1 MALSI
6 ARRLRLTVTLPACLA
21 VVVLLVLATGSTVA
35 EGSQGGAEAQGSS
48 PVKPV
53 AALLGSV
60 TATVD
65 EVAGQEVLPAP
76 SAPDSTPAPSP
87 VEAVVSAATG
97 QSAAPNTETLLR
109 DASAD
114 TTGNAPGG
122 SRVVVTVHQLT
133 EPVRQVTA
141 GTLHRTAQS
150 VGGVVT
156 QVPVVGRSARHVV
169 GGVSTVARGLL
180 AKTPLSPVAS
190 RTPVQGL
197 LALATGGEALPGEAG
212 ERSLASSSGASGL
225 FANSAL
231 VAATFS
237 PGDAVGC
244 VACGA
249 GAPVGVPGPT
259 AAAVSRPGVVATVTR
274 PVAST
279 SPSPAAASTSS
290 SSSPFRAPSTP
301 RSPGPGGVVSSAG
314 GAAACA
320 GLALALL
327 WLFATVLP
335 GVKRRLGEDPQIRL
349 IAPFELILQRPG

>member
-6 ARRLRLTVTLPACLA
+6 IRRLRLAVTLPACLA

-48 PVKPV
+48 PAKPV

-76 SAPDSTPAPSP
+76 PASGSTPAPSP
-87 VEAVVSAATG
+87 VETVVSVATG

-109 DASAD
+109 DDSAE

-122 SRVVVTVHQLT
+122 SRVAATVRQLT
-133 EPVRQVTA
+133 EPARQVTA
-141 GTLHRTAQS
+141 GTLHRAAQS

-156 QVPVVGRSARHVV
+156 QVPVVGQSARRIV
-169 GGVSTVARGLL
+169 GGVATVARGLL
-180 AKTPLSPVAS
+180 AKTPLSPVPS
-190 RTPVQGL
+190 QTPVQGL
-197 LALATGGEALPGEAG
+197 LALATGGEALPGPG
-212 ERSLASSSGASGL
+212 SDRSLISSSGTSGL

-231 VAATFS
+231 VAATSS
-237 PGDAVGC
+237 PGEAIGC

-249 GAPVGVPGPT
+249 GASVGVPGST
-259 AAAVSRPGVVATVTR
+259 ATAISRPDVVARVTQSR
-274 PVAST
+274 AST
-279 SPSPAAASTSS
+279 SPSPAAATPSS

-301 RSPGPGGVVSSAG
+301 RSPGPGGIASSAG

-320 GLALALL
+320 GLALALA
-327 WLFATVLP
+327 WLLTTVLP
-335 GVKRRLGEDPQIRL
+335 GVKRRLGEDPQICL

>member
-6 ARRLRLTVTLPACLA
+6 FRHLRLRVTLPACLA
-21 VVVLLVLATGSTVA
+21 VVVLLTLASGSTVA

-48 PVKPV
+48 PAKPV

-76 SAPDSTPAPSP
+76 SASGSTPAPSP
-87 VEAVVSAATG
+87 VETVVSAATG

-109 DASAD
+109 NASTE

-122 SRVVVTVHQLT
+122 SRVAATVRQLT
-133 EPVRQVTA
+133 EPVRQVTG
-141 GTLHRTAQS
+141 GTLHRAAQG

-156 QVPVVGRSARHVV
+156 QVPVVGQSARHVAGAV
-169 GGVSTVARGLL
+169 ASVARGLL
-180 AKTPLSPVAS
+180 AKTPLSPVALQ
-190 RTPVQGL
+190 TPAQGL
-197 LALATGGEALPGEAG
+197 LALATGGEALPRQGSD
-212 ERSLASSSGASGL
+212 RSLISSSGASGL
-225 FANSAL
+225 FADSAL
-231 VAATFS
+231 VATTSS

-249 GAPVGVPGPT
+249 GASVGVPGST
-259 AAAVSRPGVVATVTR
+259 VAAMGRTGVVATVTQSG
-274 PVAST
+274 ASA
-279 SPSPAAASTSS
+279 SPSPAAASASS
-290 SSSPFRAPSTP
+290 SPSPFRAPSMP
-301 RSPGPGGVVSSAG
+301 RSPGPGGIASSAG
-314 GAAACA
+314 GAAAYA

-327 WLFATVLP
+327 WLLATVLP
-335 GVKRRLGEDPQIRL
+335 GVKRRLGEDPQICL

>member
-6 ARRLRLTVTLPACLA
+6 IRRLRLTVTLPACLA
-21 VVVLLVLATGSTVA
+21 VVVLLVLASGSTVA

-48 PVKPV
+48 PEKPV

-76 SAPDSTPAPSP
+76 SASDSPPAPSP
-87 VEAVVSAATG
+87 VETVVSAATG
-97 QSAAPNTETLLR
+97 QSAAPDTETLLR
-109 DASAD
+109 GTSVD

-122 SRVVVTVHQLT
+122 SRVVATVRRLT

-141 GTLHRTAQS
+141 GTLHRAAQS

-156 QVPVVGRSARHVV
+156 HVPVVGQSAGHVV
-169 GGVSTVARGLL
+169 GGIAAVAGGLL
-180 AKTPLSPVAS
+180 AKTPLSPVVS

-197 LALATGGEALPGEAG
+197 LALAYGGEALPGHG
-212 ERSLASSSGASGL
+212 SDRLLMSTSGASGP
-225 FANSAL
+225 FADSAL
-231 VAATFS
+231 VAATSS
-237 PGDAVGC
+237 PGDAIGC

-249 GAPVGVPGPT
+249 GASIGVPGST
-259 AAAVSRPGVVATVTR
+259 VAAVSRTGVVATVTQSG
-274 PVAST
+274 AST
-279 SPSPAAASTSS
+279 SPSPAASASS

-301 RSPGPGGVVSSAG
+301 HSPGPGGVASSAG

-320 GLALALL
+320 GLALALA
-327 WLFATVLP
+327 WLLTTVLP
-335 GVKRRLGEDPQIRL
+335 GVKRRLGEDSQICL